1 MYMAQVIRKF
11 NPGGTIVD
19 PAPITYNGRKYRLND
34 AVATWDNNLEKYIT
48 HLGLDQKNAA
58 TFRQLYGEYVT
69 GLQKGDLSI
78 DTNSLTEEYDESP
91 SYTSN
96 SGKYNN
102 PKKFLGITIKGLTPE
117 QEKDNMSQE
126 VVHYMLA
133 SLRNNIVPL
142 YDTNKPKFSIDINK
156 EISDSQYGGKELDSE
171 FFKLWNSYD
180 DVDKA
185 TGKRGTTGRA
195 VMLYN
200 ILSNTLN
207 RVENDPSYRRQF
219 SYTGDSTNWD
229 QAWKDEIDKYK
240 QAINSLQDGSID
252 LADRRE
258 LGKLGITGLEK
269 FLSVDDKE
277 IQAALE
283 AEAKKTKEEKM
294 KQNPNGFKA
303 RDIFDITSP
312 VQFYWD
318 GELVEDLEKAMEE
331 NPDIKAAYQKALQDQ
346 FAQQIPDYD
355 WEWRNIKDMGYNFAR
370 NLSPY
375 FNLPYNYQGLY
386 SVRQSALDPQGTV
399 YYAQDQD
406 GNFIQGNITEQGGTY
421 QFTPIGGTA
430 VNLGIRRG
438 DVAGKDAVAWSR
450 PEQWNVDYT
459 SQQAMEQYFD
469 TYANRTSKKDIY
481 KLANH
486 IQEWSKLGIPSNNI
500 PTLSYD
506 GQKVVNI
513 TKDQNTNKYYIHIY
527 VPRKG
532 TIRYELKDGFKLST
546 DSQGRKYVTP
556 DQIAAIQVLREGIT
570 KAQAGTTITLRT
582 PEQPQQASEPVEYRE
597 IKSSDKPI
605 HASLSSEENKMQ
617 EYLAQ
622 KELDTNDY
630 IRLGA
635 AMTDVLSAAAA
646 FVPGAHLASAG
657 VGVGSTLAHAVA
669 DFSDEDVGFLDAL
682 GTATVNLGMD
692 AVSLLPY
699 GKLAKAGKALKVI
712 ANYAPHIFGAI
723 QTYNLISDPDLQKS
737 MGVTLHKINSMDISK
752 LNTQDFNNIAYL
764 ARTFLGTKGAYKQIK
779 SKIGK
784 GTGKSD
790 IEGEVKIGDKTYK
803 VKAEIDNKD
812 KRFYSTNKKVGKEAI
827 KQSDDLKAKVTQD
840 VEAEFKAK
848 VKDDAD
854 FKYTKSDIDAEVQK
868 RIAAVDDIKVRTTL
882 GKLDTTRQARVHSD
896 DVYMP
901 KKLFQDTWFSDKG
914 FDWKYSDYNLA
925 RSQSPFVQKFTKQ
938 FEDVVPYSEK
948 RKLVEQR
955 DSWKQSQQARQQKE
969 AEVKAQAQ
977 KKAEDRKA
985 RVKARKAEAEAKLKA
1000 EAEAKAQAEARAKA
1014 KEGRYVEAYGN
1025 GILSKLGIN
1034 ETFKNGTVTQLHRA
1048 IRLSKNLTKQ
1058 QKSDLLN
1065 TNKMRKDLSL
1075 EVRRIDSEL
1084 RKMLNTST
1092 NKKAPKKSE
1101 GGLLVQYFQNEGVI
1115 HNNITYSEKA
1125 PSWKDSVFS
1134 KYWENILKG
1143 LGSATNKKDYVDKI
1157 NAMQKTHAGLYKKY
1171 TESDKGKASFDE
1183 DARKYQQQINTNYS
1197 YVNSLGINNA
1207 VNNGRYTTEAEKKTS
1222 GDNKAK
1228 GWVADGL
1235 YGGQTDDRRLLGRE
1249 GDFTDAEITQMNQQ
1263 LAEYGY
1269 EMKLDDVD
1277 KYFILQPKAA
1287 PTPVTQTT
1295 PAPETTPV
1303 TQPVSTDQPQDI
1315 NDKIAETMNMDQF
1328 NDTRAQDTGKDKEK
1342 GKVVIPEGSKDDEED
1357 NNGGSWKVNVPSV
1370 LSALDLT
1377 NSIFGSYATEQAA
1390 KEAVKTAQIQAPR
1403 HDKRVYSDYPTK
1415 KEYEQKA
1422 AEYSQYFNVPLTSD
1436 HRIHLGSQH
1445 SAAEAARKAIQQGAS
1460 ASAQRYYTTQELVD
1474 QQAAKNKEVEVST
1487 ANTNRQMTA
1496 AAESAKGNIKTQA
1509 IADRVKSL
1517 GNFIKEARTQAL
1529 QNAAQQNAL
1538 NTKLAI
1544 SRYKTDYTNKSLEI
1558 RDRYN
1563 KEWNNLPEEE
1573 RNKYT
1578 SLDNYIQSDT
1588 ERYKKY
1594 NKEMSDMQSNLYT
1607 THIGGLNKQ
1616 LSMFSPIYYEE
1627 NLFDEDSNIWNK
1639 LTGVKTGKRGGK
1651 LTASEKAKI
1660 QKIKDFNAARRTEV
1674 KESMKSIRD
1683 AQKNFN
1689 KMSQTMA
1696 AGTLKLMELAL
1707 GK

>member
-11 NPGGTIVD
+11 NPGGTIAD

-69 GLQKGDLSI
+69 GLQNGDLSI
-78 DTNSLTEEYDESP
+78 NTNYLTEEYDDSP

-133 SLRNNIVPL
+133 SLRNNIVPV

-195 VMLYN
+195 EMLYG

-207 RVENDPSYRRQF
+207 RVKNDPSYRRQF

-229 QAWKDEIDKYK
+229 QAWKDEIAKYE
-240 QAINSLQDGSID
+240 QAINLLQDGSID

-277 IQAALE
+277 IQTALE
-283 AEAKKTKEEKM
+283 AEAKKAKEEKM

-331 NPDIKAAYQKALQDQ
+331 NPDIKTAYQKALQDQ

-355 WEWRNIKDMGYNFAR
+355 WEWKNIRDMGYNFAR

-375 FNLPYNYQGLY
+375 FNLPSNYQGLY
-386 SVRQSALDPQGTV
+386 SVRQSALDPAGTV

-406 GNFIQGNITEQGGTY
+406 GNFVQGHITEQGGTY

-438 DVAGKDAVAWSR
+438 DVAGKDAVAWSK

-582 PEQPQQASEPVEYRE
+582 PEQPQQVSEPVEYRE

-605 HASLSSEENKMQ
+605 HASLSSEENNMQ

-737 MGVTLHKINSMDISK
+737 MGVTLHKINNMDISK

-812 KRFYSTNKKVGKEAI
+812 KHFYSTNKKVGKEAI

-854 FKYTKSDIDAEVQK
+854 FKYTKSDVDAEVQK
-868 RIAAVDDIKVRTTL
+868 RIAAVDDIKVRTIL

-896 DVYMP
+896 DVYTP

-969 AEVKAQAQ
+969 VKTKAQT
-977 KKAEDRKA
+977 
-985 RVKARKAEAEAKLKA
+985 EAK
-1000 EAEAKAQAEARAKA
+1000 AKA
-1014 KEGRYVEAYGN
+1014 KESRFVEAYGN
-1025 GILSKLGIN
+1025 GILAKLGIN

-1058 QKSDLLN
+1058 QKSALLN

-1115 HNNITYSEKA
+1115 HNNITHSKKA
-1125 PSWKDSVFS
+1125 PSWKDVVFL
-1134 KYWENILKG
+1134 YWDNILKG
-1143 LGSATNKKDYVDKI
+1143 LADAPNKEEFVKKL
-1157 NAMQKTHAGLYKKY
+1157 NETQKVHAELYKKY
-1171 TESDKGKASFDE
+1171 SESDKEKASFDE
-1183 DARKYQQQINTNYS
+1183 AVRNYQQRINTYYP
-1197 YVNSLGINNA
+1197 YVNNLGISNA
-1207 VNNGRYTTEAEKKTS
+1207 VKSGRYTTKAKKSTS
-1222 GDNKAK
+1222 GDNEAK
-1228 GWVADGL
+1228 GWTADGL
-1235 YGGQTDDRRLLGRE
+1235 LGAQTADRVVLGMK
-1249 GDFTDAEITQMNQQ
+1249 GDFTDEEIATMNKQ

-1269 EMKLDDVD
+1269 EMGLGDTDNH
-1277 KYFILQPKAA
+1277 YRLQPKAA
-1287 PTPVTQTT
+1287 PAPSTQTTPVTQTT
-1295 PAPETTPV
+1295 PAEQTTPTPAPV
-1303 TQPVSTDQPQDI
+1303 TQPVSTDQTQDI

-1328 NDTRAQDTGKDKEK
+1328 NYTGAEGTGKGKGKGKDKDSK
-1342 GKVVIPEGSKDDEED
+1342 GKGKGVVDIPEGSKEDDEN
-1357 NNGGSWKVNVPSV
+1357 NNGGSWKVNVPTV
-1370 LSALDLT
+1370 LGALDLT
-1377 NSIFGSYATEQAA
+1377 NSIVGSYATEKAA

-1403 HDKRVYSDYPTK
+1403 HDKRVDNGYPTK

-1422 AEYSQYFNVPLTSD
+1422 AEYSQYFNIPLTSD

-1445 SAAEAARKAIQQGAS
+1445 SAAEAARKAIQQGALT
-1460 ASAQRYYTTQELVD
+1460 SAQRYYTTQELVD
-1474 QQAAKNKEVEVST
+1474 QQAAKNKEVEIST
-1487 ANTNRQMTA
+1487 ANTNSQMTA

-1544 SRYKTDYTNKSLEI
+1544 NRYKTDYTNKYLEI

-1563 KEWNNLPEEE
+1563 KEWNNLPEGE

-1578 SLDNYIQSDT
+1578 SLDDYIQSDT
-1588 ERYKKY
+1588 ERYKKF

-1627 NLFDEDSNIWNK
+1627 NLFDDDSNIWNK
-1639 LTGVKTGKRGGK
+1639 LTGVKTEKRGGK